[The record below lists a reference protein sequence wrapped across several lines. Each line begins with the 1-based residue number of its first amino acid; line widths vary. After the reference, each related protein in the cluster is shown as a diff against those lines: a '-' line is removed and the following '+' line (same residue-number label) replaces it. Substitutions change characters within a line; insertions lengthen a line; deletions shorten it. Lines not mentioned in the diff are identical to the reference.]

1 MTYLFVCTEM
11 KLFLLQLVIK
21 GLDADPYCFQAALNE
36 PYAAVAFI
44 ASHDALPQRHSL
56 PLPPASSRLGWQGAP
71 PRPSCWSANGKAFVL
86 FVGERERSVTLRS
99 YLHCTCCEDDDGC
112 SKSSAAGPRN
122 WDSRIP
128 ARGRRTLAD
137 AIASPSET
145 SWISR
150 RGEDENSPHISF
162 QFSNFCRCYTLLL
175 LS

>member
-86 FVGERERSVTLRS
+86 FVGERERDQLP
-99 YLHCTCCEDDDGC
+99 CAATCIAP
-112 SKSSAAGPRN
+112 AARMTTDAASLALLDQGIGIPEFQREVVGRWQILSHRRQHPRG
-122 WDSRIP
+122 SRDV
-128 ARGRRTLAD
+128 GRMRTVH
-137 AIASPSET
+137 T
-145 SWISR
+145 
-150 RGEDENSPHISF
+150 
-162 QFSNFCRCYTLLL
+162 
-175 LS
+175 